1 MYTNLQRASTGDDAH
16 HLTQVWEFPNV
27 GQPPW
32 IVAITVVCE
41 RYRGYA
47 RDGGL
52 RVSCGRSRDSIDG
65 ERRQRQQ
72 RTKSTTPS
80 IGSDKYRW
88 ILLRRLESGRA
99 NTQRQERVSTL
110 VRIRW

>member
-16 HLTQVWEFPNV
+16 HLTQVWAFPDV
-27 GQPPW
+27 GQPSW
-32 IVAITVVCE
+32 IVVIAVVGG

-47 RDGGL
+47 RDAEL
-52 RVSCGRSRDSIDG
+52 RVSCGRSRDNIDG

-88 ILLRRLESGRA
+88 ILLRRLESGMA
-99 NTQRQERVSTL
+99 NTQRRGRVSAP
-110 VRIRW
+110 VRAR